1 MLEALALT
9 LLKTVATTCVKFY
22 LGTLLGSGHGLDY
35 KRSDLGYDVPKWF
48 MNPDKGEE
56 LLLGY
61 GTSVVGDEFESL
73 ADAREKAIDQ
83 MAETIRVS
91 SRAMIQ
97 DQVKYDKSSVKQQRL
112 VELFARN
119 DGIVDFIRASA
130 EMDKK
135 QLVKVT
141 QPERDM
147 RAFVRIRLAPS
158 VYIKHQEGRIK
169 ALKTKIVQQKTD
181 DLMAELEAEVAAS
194 SNKPPAEVSVPEVPA
209 PAPQD
214 TPKVTP
220 RSSGKFSDLEKEL
233 DSSSK

>member
-1 MLEALALT
+1 MLETLALT

-22 LGTLLGSGHGLDY
+22 LGSLLGGGSAIDY
-35 KRSDLGYDVPKWF
+35 KRADLGYDVPKWF

-56 LLLGY
+56 ALVGY

-73 ADAREKAIDQ
+73 ADAREKAMDQ

-97 DQVKYDKSSVKQQRL
+97 DQVKYDKTSIKQQRL

-130 EMDKK
+130 EVDKK
-135 QLVKVT
+135 QLVKIT

-147 RAFVRIRLAPS
+147 RAFVRIRLAPA
-158 VYIKHQEGRIK
+158 VYIKYQEDRIK
-169 ALKTKIVQQKTD
+169 ALKTKVVQQKTD
-181 DLMAELEAEVAAS
+181 ELMAEMEAEVAAS
-194 SNKPPAEVSVPEVPA
+194 SNQPPAGVTSPDVSA
-209 PAPQD
+209 PPVEPK
-214 TPKVTP
+214 TPP

-233 DSSSK
+233 DTSAK